1 MFYAVVDIET
11 TGGYPSASG
20 ITEIAILIHD
30 GVEVVDRYE
39 TLINP
44 ERSIPLSIQALTGIN
59 DAMVAEAPIF
69 NEVAGKIYQMLSGCV
84 FIAHNV
90 NFDYSFIKHHLALA
104 GHDLDAPRLCTVRM
118 SRQIKP
124 GLKSYSL
131 GKLCDA
137 LGIQIENRHRAGGD
151 AQATSILFSKLL
163 AWDIAGHIPAMLKR
177 SSKDQQLPPNLA
189 KEDFL
194 KLPSSP
200 GVYYFKDQLGKEIY
214 VGKAI
219 NIKKRVSSH
228 FTGHNNGPQRQHFL
242 REIYSIDFIPCGT
255 ELMALLLEAA
265 EIRRLWPKYNRSMKK
280 PEPRFALH
288 AYEDNEGFIRLAVGK
303 FSKIQPGIQVFD
315 KEADGIRMLRQL
327 VIDFKLFAPRCYYG
341 RYPLFAPE
349 SEQINQVSSESQ
361 KLDAQEYNAL
371 VWQALDSYS
380 TNLPSFIIL
389 DDARNFSEHS
399 CIYVQKGRFS
409 RMGYVDKS
417 SDLTDWEDIVQRLPA
432 YSSNHYMN
440 QLLIRYAG
448 NYPGKVRPLNNLDV

>member
-1 MFYAVVDIET
+1 MFYAIVDIET

-30 GVEVVDRYE
+30 GVDIVERYE

-44 ERSIPLSIQALTGIN
+44 ERLIPLSIQALTGIS
-59 DAMVAEAPIF
+59 DEMVANAPIF
-69 NEVAGKIYQMLSGCV
+69 DEVAERIHQMLSGCV
-84 FIAHNV
+84 FVAHNV
-90 NFDYSFIKHHLALA
+90 NFDHSFIKHHLSLA
-104 GHDLDAPRLCTVRM
+104 GYELDTRRLCTVRM

-131 GKLCDA
+131 GKLCDT

-151 AQATSILFSKLL
+151 AQATAILFSKLL
-163 AWDIAGHIPAMLKR
+163 SWDIAGHIPAMLKR

-228 FTGHNNGPQRQHFL
+228 FTGQNNGPQRQHFL
-242 REIYSIDFIPCGT
+242 RDIYSIDFTPCGN

-265 EIRRLWPKYNRSMKK
+265 EIRRLWPKYNRSMKR

-288 AYEDNEGFIRLAVGK
+288 GYEDNEGFIRLAIGK
-303 FSKIQPGIQVFD
+303 FSKTQPGIQVFD
-315 KEADGIRMLRQL
+315 READGIRMLRKL
-327 VIDFKLFAPRCYYG
+327 VIDFKLSAPRCYYG
-341 RYPLFAPE
+341 RYPLFAPD
-349 SEQINQVSSESQ
+349 SEEINQVSDESQ
-361 KLDAQEYNAL
+361 QLNAQEYNELIRKAL
-371 VWQALDSYS
+371 ACYS
-380 TNLPSFIIL
+380 ANLPSFIIL
-389 DDARNFSEHS
+389 NNGRTSSEHS
-399 CIYVQKGRFS
+399 CIYVQKGRFC

-417 SDLTDWEDIVQRLPA
+417 TDLTNWGEVVERLPI

-440 QLLIRYAG
+440 QLLIRYAD
-448 NYPGKVRPLNNLDV
+448 NYPNKIEHLNNPDN